1 MFAFLV
7 VLFFLI
13 TIYGF
18 TSASYEGF
26 ESKSLMHKVVIPTSK
41 FNIPSPDKNPSRDV
55 DISKV
60 NPSTIPGTIPIAP
73 YEQIAAMSPL
83 PYQDTTL
90 IKANRQQLLS
100 LLENLKGFLAFEA
113 QQISE
118 QSDPSIQL
126 PLQSAKS
133 DFHILQNE
141 VAVLN
146 RNPGIQPTITLT
158 TMNEISANLAYL
170 QQHVRL
176 SGNAGTLQGP
186 VYEYTEEGFQ
196 VSPTGT
202 VGTGTAGTGSR
213 VTQVAQV
220 VGVPA
225 TVNELKGFIG
235 NIQGEIL
242 RLSASGTTDPII
254 RKRVTIL
261 TELKSFI
268 QSIVDKVAA
277 NALRESEIPI
287 MKSDIDKALPL
298 LGNPSEPLP
307 NLIKSLN
314 LPAGLANMLPSYM
327 KNDPDAMREI
337 SKLVDKYADTIV
349 NGVSASFS
357 IKYTSPNE
365 VSLGHSHNKY
375 GENQERIS
383 KLSTVN
389 KTGFPS
395 IADLHNVSNVKFTP
409 YDSGNPI
416 TDHLASKPSEYGR
429 GPSHFDWKQR
439 AKEIESQVKKRGL
452 KQSDFGIM
460 SNGTNV
466 SNEFSWKGYARMI
479 CTRLNA
485 TMDTGLPE
493 LCGCPP
499 MDWRGWRGA

>member
-1 MFAFLV
+1 M
-7 VLFFLI
+7 LFFLI

-26 ESKSLMHKVVIPTSK
+26 ESKSLIHKVVIPTSK

-202 VGTGTAGTGSR
+202 AGAGTA
-213 VTQVAQV
+213 QVAGS

-287 MKSDIDKALPL
+287 MKSDIDKALPS

-365 VSLGHSHNKY
+365 ALLGHSHNKY

-429 GPSHFDWKQR
+429 GPSHFD
-439 AKEIESQVKKRGL
+439 
-452 KQSDFGIM
+452 
-460 SNGTNV
+460 
-466 SNEFSWKGYARMI
+466 
-479 CTRLNA
+479 
-485 TMDTGLPE
+485 
-493 LCGCPP
+493 
-499 MDWRGWRGA
+499 